1 METILIKNN
10 FEVKETLEND
20 KLFYKK

>member
-1 METILIKNN
+1 METILIENN
-10 FEVKETLEND
+10 FEVRETLEND